1 MLESHLCIFCYID
14 SVGQVPLDET
24 PEALWG
30 DNKTDPREALEA
42 NGFQMR
48 QVVLTRTKKPHEEE

>member
-1 MLESHLCIFCYID
+1 MPVILD
-14 SVGQVPLDET
+14 AVGQVGLDET
-24 PEALWG
+24 TVMLWG

-48 QVVLTRTKKPHEEE
+48 QVVLTRAREK